1 MQQFAPRHWRRASVD
16 LTVAVVFV
24 VAGSA
29 AVVVVVVES
38 VDPLLLTRTL
48 ELVNLR

>member
-29 AVVVVVVES
+29 AVVVVVES